1 MAWPVSMALFTD
13 FLAPDPT
20 ADGSN
25 GGQDNSA
32 PFAIRGMLSELW
44 PSSSEHNAGT
54 FALAGRQV
62 GALLTEWLT
71 MAPAELDEPVKPL
84 KEEPD
89 KFLTIGD
96 SAVALR
102 SRP

>member
-32 PFAIRGMLSELW
+32 PFDIRGMLSELW

-62 GALLTEWLT
+62 GALLTEWLAET
-71 MAPAELDEPVKPL
+71 PAELDEPVKPL
-84 KEEPD
+84 K
-89 KFLTIGD
+89 G
-96 SAVALR
+96 
-102 SRP
+102 

>member
-1 MAWPVSMALFTD
+1 MAWPVSMASFSY

-32 PFAIRGMLSELW
+32 PFDNRRMLSELW

-62 GALLTEWLT
+62 GALLTEWLAET
-71 MAPAELDEPVKPL
+71 PAELDEPVKPL
-84 KEEPD
+84 KD
-89 KFLTIGD
+89 
-96 SAVALR
+96 
-102 SRP
+102 